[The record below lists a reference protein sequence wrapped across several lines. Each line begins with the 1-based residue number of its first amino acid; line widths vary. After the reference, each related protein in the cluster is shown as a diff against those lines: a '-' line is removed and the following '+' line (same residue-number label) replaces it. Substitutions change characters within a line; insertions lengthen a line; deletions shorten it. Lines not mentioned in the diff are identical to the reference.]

1 MKIDDPSAQIRE
13 LVNDEC
19 VDFAEAALQ
28 LGGMFAPVFKV
39 YAIAKGIFD
48 EQLKGNPLK
57 IAILALCDELERL
70 KSHWPSDFESAI
82 DAVWFRRAV
91 TVLMDEA
98 MHAANDN
105 HARLLARVTAHGC
118 FPIGPDAHRQE
129 DLASYIHDLA
139 RLGEDDVQMLRL
151 LGDAYK
157 DVFKNDPNL
166 RDSNHFTNH
175 NDGFKNA
182 AEKMNIHPDD
192 RLALGARLSGFGLAF
207 ESVPQEG
214 HYFRPT
220 RRGFY
225 LLSLLKAAELP
236 IKERN

>member
-1 MKIDDPSAQIRE
+1 MLAHI
-13 LVNDEC
+13 
-19 VDFAEAALQ
+19 
-28 LGGMFAPVFKV
+28 APVFKV

-48 EQLKGNPLK
+48 EQLKGNLLK

-82 DAVWFRRAV
+82 DAVWFRRAII
-91 TVLMDEA
+91 VLMDEA
-98 MHAANDN
+98 MHAANDD

-118 FPIGPDAHRQE
+118 FPIGPDADRQE

-157 DVFKNDPNL
+157 DIFKHDPNL
-166 RDSNHFTNH
+166 RDSNRFTNY
-175 NDGFKNA
+175 NDGFKTM
-182 AEKMNIHPDD
+182 AEKMGIHPDD

-207 ESVPQEG
+207 ESVPQDE
-214 HYFRPT
+214 HFFRPT

-236 IKERN
+236 MKEQN